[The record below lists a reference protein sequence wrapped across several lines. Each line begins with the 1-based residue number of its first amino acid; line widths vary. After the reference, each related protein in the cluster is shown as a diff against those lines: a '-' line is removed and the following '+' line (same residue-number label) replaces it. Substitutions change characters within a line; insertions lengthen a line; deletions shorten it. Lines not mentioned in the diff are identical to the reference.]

1 MRSRKLLWLGS
12 PFFSGALSD
21 CGWEVRVH
29 NFEEIAVFAWE
40 DLVRLAGWEPDVL
53 VVADKSRPPFVL
65 GMEAFPCL
73 TLFYAVD
80 THIHSWYPWYA
91 QGFDAC
97 LVSLRDHLPLFGPAG
112 AGGKARLT
120 PELVRWFPAFA
131 PDLPTPAESPAATP
145 ASEPV
150 PREWD
155 CLFVGTVDPER
166 TPRRQKFMDELGRRL
181 PVVLKRGD
189 YRALYPRARV
199 VLNYCELG
207 DLNFRVF
214 EALGCGACLVTPRV
228 DHGLSDLFCEETHFL
243 AYEPDNLDAAEA
255 AIRRALGDA
264 ELRAALA
271 SQGLE
276 AVNAAHRA
284 AHRARAFT
292 SFVLSLPPSLPQR
305 RQAEAANIRRDWLRP
320 IYLLEA
326 EALKSP
332 LLREAYLDAARGLFR
347 QR

>member
-91 QGFDAC
+91 QGFD
-97 LVSLRDHLPLFGPAG
+97 
-112 AGGKARLT
+112 
-120 PELVRWFPAFA
+120 
-131 PDLPTPAESPAATP
+131 
-145 ASEPV
+145 
-150 PREWD
+150 
-155 CLFVGTVDPER
+155 
-166 TPRRQKFMDELGRRL
+166 
-181 PVVLKRGD
+181 
-189 YRALYPRARV
+189 
-199 VLNYCELG
+199 
-207 DLNFRVF
+207 
-214 EALGCGACLVTPRV
+214 ACLVTPRV